1 MTMTLIDR
9 IRDYLDALD
18 VDTLITM
25 HNETADA
32 DDRVYEMGEAED
44 VLYGIEPLRVAA
56 MVYYGDFCPA
66 RSYFWFNGYGN
77 LESSDFLP
85 DVVSTWDLARH
96 IVEDDDDLG
105 DDEIRDILDEYETE
119 EEDDDDD
126 EEDEEA

>member
-18 VDTLITM
+18 TDTLVAM
-25 HNETADA
+25 HNETSDA
-32 DDRVYEMGEAED
+32 DDRVYEMSEAED
-44 VLYGIEPLRVAA
+44 VLYGMEPIRVAA

-85 DVVSTWDLARH
+85 GIVSTWDLARY
-96 IVEDDDDLG
+96 IVEDDDDMG

-119 EEDDDDD
+119 EDDD
-126 EEDEEA
+126 EEGEEA

>member
-18 VDTLITM
+18 TDTLISM
-25 HNETADA
+25 HNETSDA
-32 DDRVYEMGEAED
+32 DDRVYEMSEAED
-44 VLYGIEPLRVAA
+44 VLYGMEPLRVAA

-85 DVVSTWDLARH
+85 GIVSTWDLARH
-96 IVEDDDDLG
+96 IVEDVDDMG

-119 EEDDDDD
+119 DE